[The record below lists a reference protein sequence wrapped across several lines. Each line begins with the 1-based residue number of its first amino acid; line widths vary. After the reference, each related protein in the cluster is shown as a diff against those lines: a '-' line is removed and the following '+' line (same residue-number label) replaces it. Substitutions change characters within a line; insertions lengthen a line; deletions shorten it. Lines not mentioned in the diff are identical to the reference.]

1 MSEYQIL
8 HAELGKTRQELLK
21 KYELTALEVMS
32 EPINSPNEIEWF
44 GEKLVTK
51 LFPQDKYELLRN
63 HLSDNEDFFITE
75 FKFNGE
81 LLQLKVKVNKSLHS
95 GNYRDVIEILQEK
108 TQHGYIIGRL
118 NPEGELVSGDKEKLL
133 KAQKEGLPISLGEES
148 IFWFTDF
155 NGKRRDY
162 QKEYYTIIKLKNNAL
177 LGQIEAINTVFYQA
191 TQSLF
196 AISNKKRLPQL
207 SQEQIKIL
215 HLSRTHEYRIF
226 INGDLVSYKN
236 IKLNED
242 TIQCDCTTGGK
253 ILAYGLLKQG
263 EHYEISL
270 KPTEK
275 NPEKDIKMIDT
286 KEFIREIEDNI

>member
-8 HAELGKTRQELLK
+8 YAELGKTRQEVLK
-21 KYELTALEVMS
+21 KYELTSLEVMS
-32 EPINSPNEIEWF
+32 ESINSLNEIKYF

-81 LLQLKVKVNKSLHS
+81 LLQLKVKVNKGLHS

-118 NPEGELVSGDKEKLL
+118 NPEGELVSGNKEKLL
-133 KAQKEGLPISLGEES
+133 KAQKEGLPISLGKES

-162 QKEYYTIIKLKNNAL
+162 QKEYYTIIKLKDNAL
-177 LGQIEAINTVFYQA
+177 LGQIEAVNTVFYQA
-191 TQSLF
+191 TQSLLS
-196 AISNKKRLPQL
+196 ISNKKRLPQL

-215 HLSRTHEYRIF
+215 YLSRIHEYRIF

-242 TIQCDCTTGGK
+242 TIQCDCTIGGK
-253 ILAYGLLKQG
+253 ILAYGLLQQV
-263 EHYEISL
+263 EHDEISL

-275 NPEKDIKMIDT
+275 NPEKDMKMADA
-286 KEFIREIEDNI
+286 KEFIKEIEDNI